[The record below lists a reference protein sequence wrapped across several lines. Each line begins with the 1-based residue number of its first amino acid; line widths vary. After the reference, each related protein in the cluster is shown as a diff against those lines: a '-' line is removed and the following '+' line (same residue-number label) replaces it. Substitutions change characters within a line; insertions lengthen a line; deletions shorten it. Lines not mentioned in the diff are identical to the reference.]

1 MNRTRAIIAGSVLL
15 AIIILVLLN
24 NRANIAAKSRNEFQG
39 AIPVTVAQARSQK
52 LSETLSLVGTITA
65 INDVAVTAEVAGKVT
80 AVLANVGDRLKAGAP
95 IIQIDDELKKAAFQ
109 QAEANY
115 ERTKRDFDRFKMLR
129 EQQSATES
137 QKENAWTAF
146 KVAEAQ
152 YVVARRQLRDTK
164 ICTPIAGIVSA
175 RNVELGTMVNDR
187 MVVANVVDISRLKVK
202 LNVAERDAFKLK
214 TGDRVEVTTDVYP
227 GVRFEGRTTS
237 ISSKADEG
245 HTYPVEITM
254 ENSADHPLR
263 AGMFGRVSFVS
274 LAPTAALAIP
284 REALVGSMKDP
295 RVFVVDGALARVRT
309 IVVSGETGSEL
320 TVLSGLREGDSVV
333 VNGQNN
339 LKDSVA
345 VLVLK

>member
-1 MNRTRAIIAGSVLL
+1 MNRTRAIVAGSVLL
-15 AIIILVLLN
+15 AVIVLVLLN
-24 NRANIAAKSRNEFQG
+24 NRANISAKSRNEFQG
-39 AIPVTVAQARSQK
+39 AIPVTVAEARSQK
-52 LSETLSLVGTITA
+52 MAETLSLVGTITGV
-65 INDVAVTAEVAGKVT
+65 NDVAVTAEVAGKVT
-80 AVLANVGDRLKAGAP
+80 AVHASVGDHVNAGAP
-95 IIQIDDELKKAAFQ
+95 IIQIDDEIKKAAFE

-115 ERTKRDFDRFKMLR
+115 DRAKRDFDRFKMLR
-129 EQQSATES
+129 EEQSANES
-137 QKENAWTAF
+137 QKENAWTGF

-152 YVVARRQLRDTK
+152 YIVARRQLHDTK
-164 ICTPIAGIVSA
+164 VSTPISGIVSA

-202 LNVAERDAFKLK
+202 LNIAERDAFKLK

-227 GVRFEGRTTS
+227 GVTFAGKITS
-237 ISSKADEG
+237 VSAKADEG

-254 ENSADHPLR
+254 DNSKDHPLK

-274 LAPTAALAIP
+274 LAQGEALAIP

-295 RVFVVDGALARVRT
+295 RVYVVDGSLARVRT
-309 IVVSGETGSEL
+309 IVVGGEAGTDL
-320 TVLSGLREGDSVV
+320 TVLSGLRAGESVV

-345 VLVLK
+345 VQVLK

>member
-1 MNRTRAIIAGSVLL
+1 MNRTRAIVAGSVLL
-15 AIIILVLLN
+15 AVIVLVLLN
-24 NRANIAAKSRNEFQG
+24 NRANISAKSRNEFQG
-39 AIPVTVAQARSQK
+39 AIPVTVAEARSQK
-52 LSETLSLVGTITA
+52 MSETLSLVGTITGV
-65 INDVAVTAEVAGKVT
+65 NDVAVTAEVAGKVT
-80 AVLANVGDRLKAGAP
+80 AVHANVGDHVSAGAP
-95 IIQIDDELKKAAFQ
+95 IIQIDDEIKKAAFE

-115 ERTKRDFDRFKMLR
+115 ERAKRDFDRFKMLR
-129 EQQSATES
+129 AEQSATES
-137 QKENAWTAF
+137 QKENAWTGF

-152 YVVARRQLRDTK
+152 YIVARRQLRDTK
-164 ICTPIAGIVSA
+164 VSTPISGIVSA
-175 RNVELGTMVNDR
+175 RSVELGTMVNDR

-202 LNVAERDAFKLK
+202 LNIAERDAFKLK

-227 GVRFEGRTTS
+227 GVTFAGKITS
-237 ISSKADEG
+237 VSAKADEG

-254 ENSADHPLR
+254 ENSTEHPLK

-274 LAPTAALAIP
+274 LAQGEALAIP

-295 RVFVVDGALARVRT
+295 RVYVVDGALARVRT
-309 IVVSGETGSEL
+309 IVVGGETGTDL
-320 TVLSGLREGDSVV
+320 TVLSGLRAGESVV

>member
-1 MNRTRAIIAGSVLL
+1 MNRTRAIVAAVAGL
-15 AIIILVLLN
+15 AIIVLVLLN
-24 NRANIAAKSRNEFQG
+24 NRANISAKSRNEFQG
-39 AIPVTVAQARSQK
+39 AIPVTVAEARPEK

-65 INDVAVTAEVAGKVT
+65 VNDVAVTAEVAGKVT
-80 AVLANVGDRLKAGAP
+80 AVFASVGDRVAAGSP
-95 IIQIDDELKKAAFQ
+95 IIQIDDELKKAAFE

-115 ERTKRDFDRFKMLR
+115 DRAKRDFDRFKSLR
-129 EQQSATES
+129 EEQSATES
-137 QKENAWTAF
+137 QKENAWTGF

-152 YVVARRQLRDTK
+152 YIVARRQYHDTK
-164 ICTPIAGIVSA
+164 VCTPIAGIVSA

-227 GVRFEGRTTS
+227 GVTFEGRTTS
-237 ISSKADEG
+237 ISAKADEG

-254 ENSADHPLR
+254 DNSREHPLR
-263 AGMFGRVSFVS
+263 AGMFGRISFVS
-274 LAPTAALAIP
+274 LARDEALAIP

-295 RVFVVDGALARVRT
+295 HVYVVEGPVARERS
-309 IVVSGETGSEL
+309 IVVGAEAGTDL
-320 TVLSGLREGDSVV
+320 MVLSGLRSGESVV

-345 VLVLK
+345 VQILK

>member
-1 MNRTRAIIAGSVLL
+1 MNRTRAIVAGSVLL
-15 AIIILVLLN
+15 AVIVLVLLN
-24 NRANIAAKSRNEFQG
+24 NRANISAKSRNEFQG
-39 AIPVTVAQARSQK
+39 AIPVTVAEARSQK
-52 LSETLSLVGTITA
+52 MAETLSLVGTITGV
-65 INDVAVTAEVAGKVT
+65 NDVAVTAEVAGKVT
-80 AVLANVGDRLKAGAP
+80 AVHASVGDHVNAGAP
-95 IIQIDDELKKAAFQ
+95 IIQIDDEIKKAAFE

-115 ERTKRDFDRFKMLR
+115 DRAKRDFDRFKMLR
-129 EQQSATES
+129 EEQSATES
-137 QKENAWTAF
+137 QKENAWTGF

-152 YVVARRQLRDTK
+152 YIVARRQLHDTK
-164 ICTPIAGIVSA
+164 VSTPISGIVSA

-202 LNVAERDAFKLK
+202 LNIAERDAFKLK

-227 GVRFEGRTTS
+227 GVTFAGKITS
-237 ISSKADEG
+237 VSAKADEG

-254 ENSADHPLR
+254 DNSKDHPLK

-274 LAPTAALAIP
+274 LAQGEALAIP

-295 RVFVVDGALARVRT
+295 RVYVVDGSLARVRT
-309 IVVSGETGSEL
+309 IVVGGEAGTDL
-320 TVLSGLREGDSVV
+320 TVLSGLRAGESVV

-345 VLVLK
+345 VQVLK

>member
-1 MNRTRAIIAGSVLL
+1 MTKTRAIIGAAVVLG
-15 AIIILVLLN
+15 IIIVVLLN
-24 NRANIAAKSRNEFQG
+24 NRANISAKSRNEFQG
-39 AIPVTVAQARSQK
+39 AIPVTAAQVRTAK
-52 LSETLSLVGTITA
+52 LAESLSLVGTITG

-80 AVLANVGDRLKAGAP
+80 AVLANVGDHLAAGAP
-95 IIQIDDELKKAAFQ
+95 IVQLDNELKKAAFE

-115 ERTKRDFDRFKMLR
+115 DRAKRDFDRFKSLR
-129 EQQSATES
+129 EEQSATEA

-152 YVVARRQLRDTK
+152 YIVARRQLHDTRVA
-164 ICTPIAGIVSA
+164 TPIAGVLSA

-187 MVVANVVDISRLKVK
+187 MVVGNVVDISRLKVK
-202 LNVAERDAFKLK
+202 LNVAERDAFKIR

-227 GVRFEGRTTS
+227 GVTFDGRITS
-237 ISSKADEG
+237 VSSKADEG

-254 ENSADHPLR
+254 DNSREHPLK
-263 AGMFGRVSFVS
+263 AGMFGRVAFTAI
-274 LAPTAALAIP
+274 APAATLAIP

-295 RVFVVDGALARVRT
+295 RVFVVEGPVARERSITVG
-309 IVVSGETGSEL
+309 GETGTDL
-320 TVLSGLREGDSVV
+320 TVLAGLREGETVV

-345 VLVLK
+345 VQVLK

>member
-1 MNRTRAIIAGSVLL
+1 MTRTRAIIAGAVILG
-15 AIIILVLLN
+15 IIIVVLLN
-24 NRANIAAKSRNEFQG
+24 NRANISAKSRNEFQG
-39 AIPVTVAQARSQK
+39 AIPVTVAKVTEQK

-80 AVLANVGDRLKAGAP
+80 AVLASVGDRVGAGAP
-95 IIQIDDELKKAAFQ
+95 IIQIDDELKKAAFE

-115 ERTKRDFDRFKMLR
+115 DRAKRDFDRFKSLR
-129 EQQSATES
+129 EEQSATES

-152 YVVARRQLRDTK
+152 YIVARRQFHDTK
-164 ICTPIAGIVSA
+164 VCTPIAGIVSA

-187 MVVANVVDISRLKVK
+187 MVVANVVDVSRLKVK

-214 TGDRVEVTTDVYP
+214 TGDTVEVTTDVYP
-227 GVRFEGRTTS
+227 GVTFEGRTTS
-237 ISSKADEG
+237 ISAKADEG

-254 ENSADHPLR
+254 ENSREHPLR
-263 AGMFGRVSFVS
+263 AGMFGRVAFVS
-274 LAPTAALAIP
+274 LAKNEALAIP

-295 RVFVVDGALARVRT
+295 RVYVVDGPLARERT
-309 IVVSGETGSEL
+309 IVVGGETGTDL
-320 TVLSGLREGDSVV
+320 TVLSGLTAGETVV

-345 VLVLK
+345 VQVLK

>member
-1 MNRTRAIIAGSVLL
+1 MNRTRAIIAGAVLL
-15 AIIILVLLN
+15 GIIIVVLLN
-24 NRANIAAKSRNEFQG
+24 NRANISAKSRNVFQG
-39 AIPVTVAQARSQK
+39 AIPVSVAEARSQK

-80 AVLANVGDRLKAGAP
+80 AVLANVGDHLSAGAP
-95 IIQIDDELKKAAFQ
+95 IVQIDDELKKAAFQ

-115 ERTKRDFDRFKMLR
+115 ERTKRDYDRFTLLR
-129 EQQSATES
+129 AQNSATES

-152 YVVARRQLRDTK
+152 YIVARRQLRDTK

-214 TGDRVEVTTDVYP
+214 NGDRVEVTTDVYP
-227 GVRFEGRTTS
+227 GVTFEGRTTS
-237 ISSKADEG
+237 VSSKADEG

-254 ENSADHPLR
+254 ENSREHPLR

-274 LAPTAALAIP
+274 LASTAALAIP

-295 RVFVVDGALARVRT
+295 RVYVVDSGLARVRT
-309 IVVSGETGSEL
+309 IVVSGETGTDL
-320 TVLSGLREGDSVV
+320 MVLSGLREGESVV

-345 VLVLK
+345 VQVLK